1 MQNIKVD
8 FIHLI
13 CLLDDIK
20 HVYKFLAFEN
30 NYLLQK
36 KSLLFCHKNCQT
48 SYFRLGGV
56 VALRH

>member
-20 HVYKFLAFEN
+20 HVCKFLAFKY
-30 NYLLQK
+30 NYFLQK

-48 SYFRLGGV
+48 SYFRFGGV